1 MVDVHISDFV
11 PARSGP
17 SCCHGKKP
25 NEPNKA
31 EEPRE
36 PRATTSARRY
46 VCPMHPEVVEHEPG
60 SCPICGMALEP
71 DVVTSADDEPN
82 AELVEMTRRFW
93 VSAALTL
100 PTFVLA
106 MADMIPGRPLDA
118 LIPPA
123 TNNLVQLA
131 LATPVVLWGGWPFF
145 ERGYSSI
152 RTRNLN
158 MFTLIALGTG
168 AAFLFSVFAAFF
180 PGLLPHAVAD
190 GGAAPVYFEAAAV
203 IVTLVLLGQVL
214 ELRARH
220 ATSSAIRG
228 LLGLA
233 PKTARRIAV
242 DGSEQ
247 DVPLE
252 EVVVGDR
259 LRVRPGERVPVDGIV
274 IGGRSAVDE
283 SMVTGEPIPVD
294 KAVGD
299 AVTGGTLNAS
309 GTLLLEAS
317 RVGADT
323 VLSRIVALVGQAQRS
338 RAPIQRLADV
348 ASSWFV
354 PAVILTSA
362 LTAIIW
368 GFFGP
373 EPRLAY
379 AVINAVAVLIIAC
392 PCALGLATPM
402 SIMVGIGRGAQAGVL
417 VAEAAALE
425 ALEKVDTLVIDKTGT
440 LTEGRPAVG
449 EVIAVTGRTEL
460 EVLTLAAAV
469 EKGSE
474 HPLARAVLDAA
485 AERGIAV
492 PTAEGFE
499 ALTGRGATAR
509 VNGAS
514 VAIGNARLM
523 EGLGVDVATVRDH
536 ANRLQQTGAT
546 TIYVAADRRLAG
558 VIAITD
564 PIRPT
569 AMDALEKLRADG
581 LRVVMLTGDSRI
593 TAAHVAKTL
602 GIDRVEAE
610 VLPEDKEAVVR
621 ALQARGRVVAMAG
634 DGANDAPAL
643 ARANVG
649 IAMGNGTDIA
659 MHSAGM
665 TLLDGDLGGLVR
677 ARELSRATMAN
688 VRQNLWF
695 AFGYNALGVPVAAGL
710 LYPWLGVLLSPMIA
724 GAAMALSSVSVIG
737 NALRLRKVALW
748 SSAPGR
754 GAA

>member
-1 MVDVHISDFV
+1 M
-11 PARSGP
+11 
-17 SCCHGKKP
+17 
-25 NEPNKA
+25 
-31 EEPRE
+31 
-36 PRATTSARRY
+36 
-46 VCPMHPEVVEHEPG
+46 
-60 SCPICGMALEP
+60 
-71 DVVTSADDEPN
+71 
-82 AELVEMTRRFW
+82 
-93 VSAALTL
+93 
-100 PTFVLA
+100 
-106 MADMIPGRPLDA
+106 
-118 LIPPA
+118 
-123 TNNLVQLA
+123 
-131 LATPVVLWGGWPFF
+131 
-145 ERGYSSI
+145 
-152 RTRNLN
+152 
-158 MFTLIALGTG
+158 
-168 AAFLFSVFAAFF
+168 
-180 PGLLPHAVAD
+180 
-190 GGAAPVYFEAAAV
+190 
-203 IVTLVLLGQVL
+203 
-214 ELRARH
+214 
-220 ATSSAIRG
+220 
-228 LLGLA
+228 
-233 PKTARRIAV
+233 
-242 DGSEQ
+242 
-247 DVPLE
+247 
-252 EVVVGDR
+252 
-259 LRVRPGERVPVDGIV
+259 
-274 IGGRSAVDE
+274 DE

-492 PTAEGFE
+492 PTAEGFDT
-499 ALTGRGATAR
+499 LTGRGATAR